1 LSCKRIERHS
11 VITTKGK
18 KMMTTQGKLTLE
30 NLWTLE
36 AYSKKRSEFRATVI
50 AHKKNRTVHLGE
62 HMTLLFEDEMTV
74 RYQVQEMLRIE
85 KTFEE
90 QGILDELEAYNPLIP
105 DGRNFKATMMIEY
118 DDAEE
123 RKIALRKL
131 KGVEHKVWLQVEGAA
146 KVFAI
151 ADEDLERS
159 NDEKTA
165 AVHFMRFELTKDMAE
180 ALKYG
185 VSLSMGVDHPAYTAT
200 QEPVNDVVRAALV
213 KDLA

>member
-1 LSCKRIERHS
+1 
-11 VITTKGK
+11 
-18 KMMTTQGKLTLE
+18 MMATQSKLTPG

-36 AYSKKRSEFRATVI
+36 AYSKKRAEFRAQVM
-50 AHKKNRTVHLGE
+50 AHKKNRTVALGD
-62 HMTLLFEDEMTV
+62 HITLLFEDEMTV

-118 DDAEE
+118 ADVEQRRVALKKLRGIEHRVWVQAEGSP
-123 RKIALRKL
+123 RAY
-131 KGVEHKVWLQVEGAA
+131 
-146 KVFAI
+146 AI
-151 ADEDLERS
+151 ADEDLPRTNE
-159 NDEKTA
+159 EKTS
-165 AVHFMRFELTKDMAE
+165 AVHFLRFELTKDMAE

-185 VSLSMGVDHPAYTAT
+185 VSLAVGVEHPEYTFAV
-200 QEPVNDVVRAALV
+200 EPVAADVRSALV